1 MRSVCRNSAGIV
13 STLAALALAATFVA
27 AAGSPSA
34 DAPASGAA
42 APANPDA
49 ALVWDSTEKTIEAK
63 PGDGAAEF
71 QFTAVNV
78 SPKPIEILQIRPTCG
93 CTVAEMPASPW
104 ILAPGASGTFVG
116 TIDFRGKEGT
126 VSKALFVNS
135 SVGTQRLALN
145 VKIPTLDEKA
155 RREAQMIAQKN
166 RQAVFAGDC
175 ARCHLEPAKGKSAAE
190 LFMAACGVC
199 HFSPNRSTIVPDL
212 LVARSHRDEAFWR
225 QWISEGKEGTL
236 MPAWSQRKGGPLT
249 DEQVDSLVK
258 YAVQMFPTE
267 PPAK

>member
-1 MRSVCRNSAGIV
+1 M
-13 STLAALALAATFVA
+13 AAFAVA
-27 AAGSPSA
+27 AEPTLLAKDSGTAAVPSA
-34 DAPASGAA
+34 SPQSPA
-42 APANPDA
+42 ANPDTI
-49 ALVWDSTEKTIEAK
+49 LVWDSTEKTIEPK
-63 PGDGAAEF
+63 PGDGAADF

-78 SPKPIEILQIRPTCG
+78 SDKPVTIYQIRPTCG

-126 VSKALFVNS
+126 VAKAIFVNS
-135 SVGTQRLALN
+135 SAGTQRLGLN
-145 VKIPTLDEKA
+145 VTIPTLDENA

-166 RQAVFAGDC
+166 RQAVFSGEC
-175 ARCHLEPAKGKSAAE
+175 AKCHLEPAKGKSGAE

-199 HFSPNRSTIVPDL
+199 HFSANRSTIVPDL
-212 LVARSHRDEAFWR
+212 LVARSHRDAAFWR
-225 QWISEGKEGTL
+225 QWITEGKEGTL
-236 MPAWSQRKGGPLT
+236 MPAWSKQKGGPLT
-249 DEQVDSLVK
+249 DEQIDSLVQ